1 LLKVVPKFLAAAGV
15 LTAVLSLPRPAGAQ
29 SPGPNPNPNP
39 RPDPTPS
46 NNQPFKGL
54 SIEDLSKIDVT
65 SVSKHAEIV
74 SEAAAAISVIT
85 AEDLRRSGVTEL
97 AEAMRLAVGMVVA
110 RFNGETWGVSARGFN
125 ISTANKMLVL
135 IDGRSVYTPLYSGV
149 FWGVQDVVFE
159 DVERIEV
166 VRGPGGT
173 LWGANAV
180 NGVINII
187 TKTSADTQGTLVTT
201 GAGSRLGQTV
211 LRYGGKAGLNASYRI
226 YTKYSYFGPQVFSSG
241 ANAHDRLGRGQ
252 AGFRMDWTPP
262 SRSAFTVQADAYDA
276 KSGLSD
282 RPDIDESGGNLLG
295 RFSHTSANGAQLQ
308 FQVYYDGTYRKVP
321 RQFSEHRD
329 TGDLDFQYRIGA
341 GRHDITT
348 GVGYRLTNGRA
359 PASAVLFFD
368 PPSRTSHLLNAFVQD
383 EITLLPRTLTA
394 TLGSKIEHND
404 FTGVEYQ
411 PTGRLRWSPSARQ
424 TVWGAVS
431 RAVRMPTRFD
441 SDLRFTSGFPIVVLQ
456 GSSDFAS
463 ETVVAGEAGYRHRVA
478 NRVSLDVAA
487 FVNGY
492 DDLRTQEPSTAPGG
506 LPITLGNNLQATTRG
521 VEVGVDYQPA
531 SFWQLHGAYT
541 RLSEDFQPTAESRD
555 PGNGSAEHN
564 DPRDQMFVRSYLDL
578 PSRGEVDAIFRF
590 VGALPQPKVARYA
603 ELTLRVG
610 WGHQGPMELSVT
622 GDNLLHGRHG
632 EAAATG
638 PVQEQYVRRVTA
650 RAMWRF

>member
-1 LLKVVPKFLAAAGV
+1 LFTAAPKFLAAAGV
-15 LTAVLSLPRPAGAQ
+15 LTAVLFFARAAGAQ
-29 SPGPNPNPNP
+29 APGPNPNPNP
-39 RPDPTPS
+39 SPS
-46 NNQPFKGL
+46 PNPGNDQTFKGL
-54 SIEDLSKIDVT
+54 SIDDLSKIDVT

-74 SEAAAAISVIT
+74 SEAAAAVSVIT
-85 AEDLRRSGVTEL
+85 AEDLRRAGVTEL
-97 AEAMRLAVGMVVA
+97 PEAMRLAVGLAVA

-187 TKTSADTQGTLVTT
+187 TKIAADTQGTLVSTS
-201 GAGSRLGQTV
+201 AGSRLGQTV
-211 LRYGGKAGLNASYRI
+211 LRYGGKAGVNTTYRM

-241 ANAHDRLGRGQ
+241 VTAHDRLGRGQ
-252 AGFRMDWTPP
+252 AGFRMDWIPP
-262 SRSAFTVQADAYDA
+262 SRTALTLQADVYDA

-295 RFSHTSANGAQLQ
+295 RFSHTSAKGAQLQ
-308 FQVYYDGTYRKVP
+308 LQAYYDGTYRKVP

-329 TGDLDFQYRIGA
+329 TGDLDFQYRRAA
-341 GRHDITT
+341 GRHDVTT
-348 GVGYRLTNGRA
+348 GVGYRLTAGRA
-359 PASAVLFFD
+359 PGSSVLFFD
-368 PPSRTSHLLNAFVQD
+368 PSSRSSHLLNVFVQD
-383 EITLLPRTLTA
+383 EIALLPRTLTA
-394 TLGSKIEHND
+394 TLGSKVEHND

-411 PTGRLRWSPSARQ
+411 PTARLRWSPSEKQ

-441 SDLRFTSGFPIVVLQ
+441 SDLRFTGGLPLVVLQ
-456 GSSDFAS
+456 GSPDFAS
-463 ETVVAGEAGYRHRVA
+463 ETVIAGEAGYRHRVA
-478 NRVSLDVAA
+478 NRLALDVAA

-492 DDLRTQEPSTAPGG
+492 DNLRTQEPSTAPGG
-506 LPITLGNNLQATTRG
+506 VPITLGNNLQATTRG

-541 RLSEDFQPTAESRD
+541 RLSEDFQLTTESRD
-555 PGNGSAEHN
+555 PSKGSGEHN
-564 DPRDQMFVRSYLDL
+564 DPQDQLFMRSYLDL
-578 PSRGEVDAIFRF
+578 PARGELDAMFRF

-603 ELTLRVG
+603 ELTLRIG
-610 WGHQGPMELSVT
+610 WGHEGPMELSLT
-622 GDNLLHGRHG
+622 GDNLLHSRHG

-638 PVQEQYVRRVTA
+638 PLQEQYLRRVTA